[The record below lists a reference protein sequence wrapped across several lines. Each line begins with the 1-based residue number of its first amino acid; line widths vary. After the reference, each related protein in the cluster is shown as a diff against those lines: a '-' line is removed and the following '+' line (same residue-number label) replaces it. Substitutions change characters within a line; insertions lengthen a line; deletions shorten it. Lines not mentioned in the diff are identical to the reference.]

1 MYNVA
6 DVDLFSVLETD
17 VNHFQNLGNVFLAR
31 DSNARTGTRRDTIKC
46 HRYFDSMDDDEYS
59 PDVQSNRL
67 SMDNGRSSQRVKKE
81 YECQYI
87 YMSMEGTILKE

>member
-17 VNHFQNLGNVFLAR
+17 VNHFQNLVVAFLAG
-31 DSNARTGTRRDTIKC
+31 DSNARTGTRRDNIIC
-46 HRYFDSMDDDEYS
+46 DRYFDSMDDDEYS
-59 PDVQSNRL
+59 PDVHSNRL
-67 SMDNGRSSQRVKKE
+67 SMDNGRISQRVKKE

-87 YMSMEGTILKE
+87 YICPWKEQS

>member
-17 VNHFQNLGNVFLAR
+17 INHFQNLGNVFLAGG
-31 DSNARTGTRRDTIKC
+31 SNARTDTRRDNIIC
-46 HRYFDSMDDDEYS
+46 DRYFDSMDDDEYS
-59 PDVQSNRL
+59 PDVHSNRL